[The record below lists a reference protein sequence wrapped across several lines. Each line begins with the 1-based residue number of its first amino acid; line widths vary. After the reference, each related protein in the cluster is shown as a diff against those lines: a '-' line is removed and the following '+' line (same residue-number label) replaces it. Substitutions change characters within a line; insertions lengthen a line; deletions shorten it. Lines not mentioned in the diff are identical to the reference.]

1 MGKQQLNYIFIN
13 PNESE
18 EKKKRYEKKLIEV
31 LAIGACKKLKEE
43 MEKSNIENP
52 ETEEDVNSVED
63 S

>member
-31 LAIGACKKLKEE
+31 FAIGACKKLKEE
-43 MEKSNIENP
+43 K
-52 ETEEDVNSVED
+52 
-63 S
+63 